1 MTEFGPALK
10 AWRQARR
17 QSQMDLAHEA
27 GVSPRH
33 LAFLETGRAR
43 PSRGMVLRLAQ
54 TLALPH
60 PGVNALLSTAGFAA
74 HFPALPLTDQ
84 TMAQARAAL
93 DWMIQRHAPYPALVL
108 DRVWTITALN
118 APAQALFSPAGFA
131 EDSSLLDAAQPARL
145 QALVENW
152 VEVGHHALLRLRAE
166 SAAAGGIPELDRAA
180 QALANVPD
188 IARFLPPAPVTA
200 IMPTVYRT
208 AQGPL
213 ALFSTFASF
222 GSPAEVGLE
231 GLRVE
236 LMFPADAWA
245 KDFLGRL
252 MEDGQ
257 IAHPTP

>member
-17 QSQMDLAHEA
+17 QSQMDLAHAA

-54 TLALPH
+54 TLTLPH
-60 PGVNALLSTAGFAA
+60 PGLNALLSSAGFAP

-84 TMAQARAAL
+84 AMTQARVAL
-93 DWMIQRHAPYPALVL
+93 DWMITRHAPYPALIL

-118 APAQALFSPAGFA
+118 APAQALFGPAGFA
-131 EDSSLLDAAQPARL
+131 AGSSLLDAAHPDRL

-180 QALANVPD
+180 AQLAQVSE
-188 IARFLPPAPVTA
+188 IARFLPPAPVTVL
-200 IMPTVYRT
+200 IPTIYRT
-208 AQGPL
+208 PSGPL

-236 LMFPADAWA
+236 LMFPADKAA
-245 KDFLGRL
+245 EDFLGRL
-252 MEDGQ
+252 AEDGQ
-257 IAHPTP
+257 IAHSQP